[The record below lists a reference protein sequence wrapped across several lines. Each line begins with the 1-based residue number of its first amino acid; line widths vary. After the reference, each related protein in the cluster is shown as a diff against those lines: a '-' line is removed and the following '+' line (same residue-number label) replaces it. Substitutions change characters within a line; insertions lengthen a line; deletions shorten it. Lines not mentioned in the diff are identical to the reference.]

1 MIDLDDELLG
11 NQEEECE
18 PQLEVSN
25 EDNKSIDKSYKG
37 IDLSLLGFHMD
48 GIIEKE
54 QKDLGVYDMSRK
66 KKEENSII
74 PNDQHNLPQAIGE
87 LNKPT
92 LFSPSVIVQ
101 NTQEVNEDELRMV
114 VKELQIEG
122 ETRKEEIE
130 GLKKEVGGLK
140 EQIVDLKS
148 KMREREEYW
157 EEILRKFEGL
167 KNQ

>member
-66 KKEENSII
+66 KKEEKSII
-74 PNDQHNLPQAIGE
+74 PNDQNNLPQAIGE

-92 LFSPSVIVQ
+92 LFSPSVIVR
-101 NTQEVNEDELRMV
+101 NNQEVNEDELRERLE
-114 VKELQIEG
+114 K
-122 ETRKEEIE
+122 RK
-130 GLKKEVGGLK
+130 LKGC
-140 EQIVDLKS
+140 
-148 KMREREEYW
+148 R
-157 EEILRKFEGL
+157 RKLEDCRNKLWICRARCGRGRSIGRGF
-167 KNQ
+167 